1 MKFKGIDDFTIEDC
15 REFLKQRPN
24 GPQTS
29 EVIDRMF
36 VLQDMAVEKKLQE
49 QKETEVQ
56 RKKEEKIKWLDIKEF
71 RETYPFKTGL
81 SSFKKSIYNI
91 EDCESDVRRVQ
102 NERGFWGLCL
112 LLNGGIVRLLAF
124 DFNWIGLCGED
135 AYVCVRGI
143 TGGKVY
149 KGVYN
154 TQKREMVIPV
164 EYDEIEPLQNDFLKV
179 VKDGVVSKY
188 TTKGFRV
195 ME

>member
-1 MKFKGIDDFTIEDC
+1 
-15 REFLKQRPN
+15 
-24 GPQTS
+24 
-29 EVIDRMF
+29 MF
-36 VLQDMAVEKKLQE
+36 VLQDMAAEKELHE
-49 QKETEVQ
+49 QKEMEAQ
-56 RKKEEKIKWLDIKEF
+56 RQKEEKIKWLDIKEF

-112 LLNGGIVRLLAF
+112 LHNGGIVRLLAF
-124 DFNWIGLCGED
+124 GFNWISLCGED
-135 AYVCVRGI
+135 AYVCVRG
-143 TGGKVY
+143 GNRREGVK

-164 EYDEIEPLQNDFLKV
+164 EYDEIEPLQNDFLEV